1 MRRSVRGYLLLYLGA
16 TCNYLHP
23 ESALALRRY
32 FMQAVRL
39 GMKDAQVRTGLAVVN
54 HMVEPPA
61 ALFKPVILLKVLF
74 LGLQDA
80 FDKLRSGLQSRD
92 VQRA

>member
-1 MRRSVRGYLLLYLGA
+1 
-16 TCNYLHP
+16 
-23 ESALALRRY
+23 
-32 FMQAVRL
+32 
-39 GMKDAQVRTGLAVVN
+39 MKDAQVRTGLAVVN

-61 ALFKPVILLKVLF
+61 ALFKPLIAFKVLL

>member
-1 MRRSVRGYLLLYLGA
+1 
-16 TCNYLHP
+16 
-23 ESALALRRY
+23 
-32 FMQAVRL
+32 MQAVRL

-61 ALFKPVILLKVLF
+61 ALFKPLIAFKVFLLS
-74 LGLQDA
+74 LQDA
-80 FDKLRSGLQSRD
+80 FDKLRSGLQRRD